1 MPTPNHRL
9 AQTGDIF
16 ILLVPVAQDLQL
28 LRQKQAELQA
38 QCSGQIV
45 DHVHITCQR
54 FTLNHEQIAAT
65 CIATLAKQIGAF
77 APFPVFSDGLV
88 QFRAPYWQTHV
99 LRWRIQETE
108 AWKSFRQFL
117 DQSLAKHDCPSHF
130 SRQRHSTCTTL
141 SLDAKVNPENY
152 ANKISFPF
160 RLFTAREVVI
170 SQLTDDNCF
179 AVLETIELEV
189 RG

>member
-9 AQTGDIF
+9 AQPGDIF
-16 ILLVPVAQDLQL
+16 ILLVPVAQDLQV

-38 QCSGQIV
+38 QCGGQIV

-54 FTLNHEQIAAT
+54 FTPNHEQIAAT
-65 CIATLAKQIGAF
+65 CVATLTEEIGAF
-77 APFPVFSDGLV
+77 APFPVFSDGLA
-88 QFRAPYWQTHV
+88 QFRAPYWQTQV

-108 AWKSFRQFL
+108 AWKSFRLFL
-117 DQSLAKHDCPSHF
+117 DQSLAKHGCPSHF

-141 SLDAKVNPENY
+141 SLDAKVNPEDC
-152 ANKISFPF
+152 ANNTSFPF

-170 SQLTDDNCF
+170 SQLTENGQF
-179 AVLETIELEV
+179 AVLEIIELEV